1 MFQIEITRFWW
12 VLDDGK
18 DDPTDQC
25 LHGHVRVQI
34 GDETLEDDCTVSST
48 GLLLLRTLTEDHT
61 ELNVMG
67 NQMLPNHG
75 FNMFAADDTLQTV
88 LLDGDPYGT
97 DWAVRHDGNVIEL
110 ETMNGTIERVPFAR
124 YREQVLRFAD
134 KVEAYYRACLPK
146 VTPEEEWNRDGWP
159 AFWNEWHRRREQE
172 NRRNCS

>member
-1 MFQIEITRFWW
+1 MFQIEATRFWW

-18 DDPTDQC
+18 DVHTDQC

-48 GLLLLRTLTEDHT
+48 GLLLLRTLTEDHI

-75 FNMFAADDTLQTV
+75 FNVFAADDTLQAV

-97 DWAVRHDGNVIEL
+97 DWAVRHDGDMIEL
-110 ETMNGTIERVPFAR
+110 ETMNGCPLSVIVNRCCNLWTGWKRITVP
-124 YREQVLRFAD
+124 
-134 KVEAYYRACLPK
+134 ACPRSSPRKNGTGTAGLPFGTNGTG
-146 VTPEEEWNRDGWP
+146 VGNRQK
-159 AFWNEWHRRREQE
+159 RK
-172 NRRNCS
+172 

>member
-34 GDETLEDDCTVSST
+34 GDETLEDDCTVSSA

-75 FNMFAADDTLQTV
+75 FNMFAANDALQTV

-97 DWAVRHDGNVIEL
+97 DWAVRHDEDVIEL
-110 ETMNGTIERVPFAR
+110 ETMNGTVERVSFAR

-134 KVEAYYRACLPK
+134 KVEAYYRACLSK
-146 VTPEEEWNRDGWP
+146 VTPEEEWNRDGWA
-159 AFWNEWHRRREQE
+159 AFWNEWHRRRERE
-172 NRRNCS
+172 NRRI